1 MTGMRDAVHQA
12 AGLMAV
18 APLLINAGAGR
29 RSR

>member
-1 MTGMRDAVHQA
+1 MDMCDAVHQA

-18 APLLINAGAGR
+18 APLLFNVGASR

>member
-1 MTGMRDAVHQA
+1 MDMRDAVHQA

-18 APLLINAGAGR
+18 TPLLFNAGAGR